1 MAEAPYSPFKRQRR
15 GADQP
20 QFEHV
25 AIPRKAPPPPADLG
39 LPTNND
45 TFLQDLTGVFRNSVT
60 DTPNSEDEASA
71 YGGPYVHR
79 PIGTPNGFYNL
90 AQKVTSSVSSFAS
103 VTREEQSPAS
113 PRKLSDAELEAEAA
127 RDREHSRREAERIL
141 LHEAE
146 ERRRSEDLLRQPKR
160 GPPVTQN
167 ASSSRPRRSTLD
179 NPAFTSPNTLNA
191 NEKGTSKEGK
201 GWWSMAKSKLTPT
214 KHNEAKDYGMPLTP
228 AQEVI
233 FEAKRRATTDGAEF
247 DEDEE
252 DHSEQPHKTWFAS
265 PQRGNS
271 PSGTPPTSHENY
283 APNGYS
289 PNPASLP
296 LPQTPPRQASR
307 LATPSPNGGRAI
319 SRIPVSS
326 SPATPPRVPD
336 ASRTTQLKVSPQQP
350 HSQFDRQN
358 HDRDHDNHSRP
369 QRMRTLTDF
378 GSTAP
383 SQADPNAPPLYAQFN
398 PQSGALDVAAT
409 LLTVAGRF
417 EKLERWTVNH
427 VRALEERMKDVE
439 RSVASDPCVV

>member
-15 GADQP
+15 GPDQP

-25 AIPRKAPPPPADLG
+25 AVPRKAPPPATDLG
-39 LPTNND
+39 LPTPND

-60 DTPNSEDEASA
+60 DTPNSEDDASS

-79 PIGTPNGFYNL
+79 PVTTPNGFYNL
-90 AQKVTSSVSSFAS
+90 AQKVTSSVTSFAS
-103 VTREEQSPAS
+103 VSHEEEPATS

-146 ERRRSEDLLRQPKR
+146 ERRKSEDLLRQPQR
-160 GPPVTQN
+160 GPPVSQN
-167 ASSSRPRRSTLD
+167 ASASRPRRSTLD
-179 NPAFTSPNTLNA
+179 NPAFASPNNLNV
-191 NEKGTSKEGK
+191 NEKGTTSKESK
-201 GWWSMAKSKLTPT
+201 GWWSMAKHKLTPT

-233 FEAKRRATTDGAEF
+233 FEAKRRTTTDGAEF
-247 DEDEE
+247 DEEDENNAE
-252 DHSEQPHKTWFAS
+252 EHPKSWFTARQPGDAS
-265 PQRGNS
+265 PSAPQG
-271 PSGTPPTSHENY
+271 SHDNY
-283 APNGYS
+283 AQNGYS

-296 LPQTPPRQASR
+296 LPRTPPRQSSSR
-307 LATPSPNGGRAI
+307 LVTPSPNGGRAI
-319 SRIPVSS
+319 SRIPVSA

-336 ASRTTQLKVSPQQP
+336 ATKTTQLKISPHQP
-350 HSQFDRQN
+350 HSQFDRN
-358 HDRDHDNHSRP
+358 RHDQERENLPRP
-369 QRMRTLTDF
+369 QRMRTMTDLG

-383 SQADPNAPPLYAQFN
+383 SQMDPHATPLYAQFN

-439 RSVASDPCVV
+439 R